1 MEGGSRPTWEYGM
14 SRVCGYPLIRFTALA
29 ALAVL
34 LAAGCGGR
42 GSNGPPSKPE
52 VTVVTLHTEPVALT
66 TELPGR
72 ISAYRVAD
80 VRPQVSGVILK
91 RLFVEGDR
99 VAAGQQLYLIDPAP
113 YDASL
118 ASAKA
123 ALAHAKASVTAA
135 QLTVERYKSL
145 VEARAV
151 SRQDYDN
158 AVATLE
164 QDQADVASGEASVRT
179 ASINLTYTKVYSPI
193 AGRTG
198 RSSVTEGALVTA
210 NQTSSLVTVTQL
222 DPVYVDVTQPSTTLL
237 RLKREL
243 ASGQIRSAGA
253 NKAPVQ
259 LVLED
264 GTAYDKPGTLQFS
277 EVTVDQSTGS
287 VTMRAIFPNDAD
299 LLLPGMFVR
308 ARIDEGMRQGAIL
321 APQQGVTHSPD
332 GTATAFVVDHDGKIA
347 RRDLT
352 LDRAIGDK
360 WVVTQGLAEG
370 DRLVVGGTQKVQ
382 PGTEVAVREGAANLP
397 APPAVARSA
406 D

>member
-1 MEGGSRPTWEYGM
+1 MSWVLERP
-14 SRVCGYPLIRFTALA
+14 VIRFVAVA
-29 ALAVL
+29 ASCL
-34 LAAGCGGR
+34 LLDAGCGSHGPK
-42 GSNGPPSKPE
+42 GPPAKPQ

-72 ISAYRVAD
+72 ISPFRVAD
-80 VRPQVSGVILK
+80 VRPQVNGVIQK
-91 RLFVEGDR
+91 RLFIEGDR
-99 VAAGQQLYLIDPAP
+99 VAAGQQLYQIDPAP

-118 ASAKA
+118 ASAQA
-123 ALAHAKASVTAA
+123 TLAHAKASVTAA
-135 QLTVERYKSL
+135 QLMADRYQSL

-158 AVATLE
+158 AVATLQ
-164 QDQADVASGEASVRT
+164 QDQADVASAAATVRS
-179 ASINLTYTKVYSPI
+179 AAINLAYTKVYSPI

-243 ASGQIRSAGA
+243 AAGQIRSAGA

-264 GTAYDKPGTLQFS
+264 GSGYDQPGTLQFS

-287 VTMRAIFPNDAD
+287 VTMRAIFPNGAD

-308 ARIDEGMRQGAIL
+308 ARIDEGRRPGAIL
-321 APQQGVTHSPD
+321 APQQGITHSPD
-332 GTATAFVVDHDGKIA
+332 GTATALVVD
-347 RRDLT
+347 RDSKVVLRNLT

-382 PGTEVAVREGAANLP
+382 PGNEVAAHEGAAP
-397 APPAVARSA
+397 AAAPAVARSA

>member
-1 MEGGSRPTWEYGM
+1 MPWVLERS
-14 SRVCGYPLIRFTALA
+14 VIRCA
-29 ALAVL
+29 AFAATGAL
-34 LAAGCGGR
+34 LAAGCGGH
-42 GSNGPPSKPE
+42 GSGGPPPKPQ

-72 ISAYRVAD
+72 ISAFRVAD
-80 VRPQVSGVILK
+80 VRPQVSGVIQK
-91 RLFVEGDR
+91 RLFTEGDR
-99 VAAGQQLYLIDPAP
+99 VTAGQQLYQIDPAP

-135 QLTVERYKSL
+135 QLLADRYKSL

-158 AVATLE
+158 AAATLQ
-164 QDQADVASGEASVRT
+164 QDQADVASAEAAVRT
-179 ASINLTYTKVYSPI
+179 AAINLAYTKVYSPI
-193 AGRTG
+193 AGRSG
-198 RSSVTEGALVTA
+198 RSSVTEGALVTT
-210 NQTSSLVTVTQL
+210 NQTSSLVTITQL

-253 NKAPVQ
+253 DKAPVQ

-264 GTAYDKPGTLQFS
+264 GSAYDKPGTLQFS

-287 VTMRAIFPNDAD
+287 VTLRAIFPNGSD

-308 ARIDEGMRQGAIL
+308 AQIDEGTRQGAIL
-321 APQQGVTHSPD
+321 APQTGITHSPD
-332 GTATAFVVDHDGKIA
+332 GTATALIVDRDSKVEQ
-347 RRDLT
+347 RDLT

-360 WVVTQGLAEG
+360 WVVTQGLSEG
-370 DRLVVGGTQKVQ
+370 DRLVVGGTQKAQ
-382 PGTEVAVREGAANLP
+382 PGMQVTVHEGAAP
-397 APPAVARSA
+397 GAAAPAVARSA